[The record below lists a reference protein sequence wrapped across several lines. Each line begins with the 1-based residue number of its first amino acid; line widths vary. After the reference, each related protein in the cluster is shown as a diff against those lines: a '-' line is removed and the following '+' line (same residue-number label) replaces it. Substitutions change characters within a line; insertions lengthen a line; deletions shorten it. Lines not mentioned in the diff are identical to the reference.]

1 MPEYIPEGSKR
12 HNVKKKNRRRFMP
25 KGLFFDGKGKIYIA
39 SVTKNG
45 RASGFRTDITSK
57 AIDLVAKYLA
67 RKGEVAGT
75 DVGIKTPYGILRLDP
90 LGEVS

>member
-1 MPEYIPEGSKR
+1 MPEYIKEGTKR
-12 HNVKKKNRRRFMP
+12 HNRRRFMP

-45 RASGFRTDITSK
+45 RASGFRTDITTK

-67 RKGEVAGT
+67 RKSEIAGT
-75 DVGIKTPYGILRLDP
+75 EVGVKTPYGILRLDP
-90 LGEVS
+90 LGE